1 MELVVLELEVEG
13 SVDEPEAVDLLVDDL
28 LVDGLVVVALVGAG
42 DVAAVLVLTDAA
54 LADDVTVSGASLVDT
69 VVVTLGETVLG
80 LLDVVPA
87 GVV

>member
-1 MELVVLELEVEG
+1 MELVVLELEVVD
-13 SVDEPEAVDLLVDDL
+13 SVDEPEAVDS
-28 LVDGLVVVALVGAG
+28 LVDGSLVDALVGAG
-42 DVAAVLVLTDAA
+42 DVAAVLVLLDAV

-69 VVVTLGETVLG
+69 VVVTLGKTVLG